1 MEELK
6 RYENGNEESR
16 WWIKYYQP
24 EELFLRIKD
33 KMVPAR
39 NASERI
45 RWAGNFDLMA
55 ASILYNANFILCV
68 AKSKI
73 EREKELMGLG
83 THKWEVYTPKQEE
96 KTVS

>member
-24 EELFLRIKD
+24 EELFLRI
-33 KMVPAR
+33 
-39 NASERI
+39 I